1 MIKKMKKETILKVS
15 AEVMNLFSLLILPF
29 GFVSAAFTVRASEKE
44 LVGGIFK
51 LLGWIAAIF
60 GLVYIGR
67 GVFKIAISGG
77 DPKSLSEGKQEII
90 WGGIG
95 IILGVTLTQLDAIL
109 GWFGITIGEPTSSS
123 SGS

>member
-1 MIKKMKKETILKVS
+1 MKKETILKVS

-29 GFVSAAFTVRASEKE
+29 GFVSAAITVSASEKG
-44 LVGGIFK
+44 LLGGIFN

-60 GLVYIGR
+60 GLVYIAR
-67 GVFKIAISGG
+67 GVFKIATSGG
-77 DPKSLSEGKQEII
+77 DPKPLSEGKQEII

-95 IILGVTLTQLDAIL
+95 VILGVTLTQLDNIL
-109 GWFGITIGEPTSSS
+109 SWFGITIDSTSSS